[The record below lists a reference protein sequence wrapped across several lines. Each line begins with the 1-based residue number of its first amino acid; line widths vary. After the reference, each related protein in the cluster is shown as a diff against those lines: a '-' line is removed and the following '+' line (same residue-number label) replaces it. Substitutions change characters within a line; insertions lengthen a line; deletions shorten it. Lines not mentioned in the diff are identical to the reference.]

1 MDMEN
6 NEKISAEQSLKII
19 SETIEQSRKDMT
31 RSSVK
36 PLLMWGI
43 LICLTATVIGI
54 LWNFTGS
61 YYWNFMWFVM
71 IFGGLIANRK
81 ITKNENIART
91 PKSFVNDVVK
101 NIWKAFAVIIFI
113 AMLAGPI
120 SALDGNTQAH
130 ELPITAT
137 IIICISLAAFM
148 TGLVLKSNTITICIC
163 GGAYSSI
170 RAALER
176 EGPAEMVAVFM
187 AGLIMMVL
195 PALIILYRMK
205 HDSSNKTETE
215 MYEKNEN

>member
-1 MDMEN
+1 MEN

-19 SETIEQSRKDMT
+19 SEAIEQSRKDMT

-101 NIWKAFAVIIFI
+101 TSGK
-113 AMLAGPI
+113 
-120 SALDGNTQAH
+120 H
-130 ELPITAT
+130 
-137 IIICISLAAFM
+137 SL
-148 TGLVLKSNTITICIC
+148 
-163 GGAYSSI
+163 
-170 RAALER
+170 
-176 EGPAEMVAVFM
+176 
-187 AGLIMMVL
+187 
-195 PALIILYRMK
+195 
-205 HDSSNKTETE
+205 
-215 MYEKNEN
+215 

>member
-1 MDMEN
+1 
-6 NEKISAEQSLKII
+6 
-19 SETIEQSRKDMT
+19 
-31 RSSVK
+31 
-36 PLLMWGI
+36 
-43 LICLTATVIGI
+43 
-54 LWNFTGS
+54 
-61 YYWNFMWFVM
+61 
-71 IFGGLIANRK
+71 
-81 ITKNENIART
+81 
-91 PKSFVNDVVK
+91 
-101 NIWKAFAVIIFI
+101 
-113 AMLAGPI
+113 MLAGPI